1 MDCKESETTCNI
13 SDAFGP
19 GIANKCTA
27 QWLFKNFC
35 KEEES
40 LDDEES
46 SGLPSEVD
54 NSQLRAIIKAD
65 PLPLH
70 EKLPKNTMSTILWS
84 FGIWSKL
91 ERWKNLGKWVPL
103 ELTRNKKNH
112 YLKVSSSLTVH
123 NNSEPFLDQ
132 VVKSDKKWYLY
143 NSHQRPAW
151 WLDREEAPKHFP
163 KPNLHQKKVMVAIWW
178 FAARLIHYSFLN
190 PGETITSE
198 KYALQMDEMHRKQQ
212 HLQMALVSR
221 KGLILLHDN
230 AWPHVTWHFKH
241 WMNWAMKFWLICHI
255 HLITSSSIL
264 TTFYRENTSTI
275 SRRQKILSKS
285 SLSPEAWIFILQE

>member
-1 MDCKESETTCNI
+1 MDRKESETTCNI

-163 KPNLHQKKVMVAIWW
+163 KPNLHQKMVMVAIWW

>member
-1 MDCKESETTCNI
+1 M
-13 SDAFGP
+13 
-19 GIANKCTA
+19 
-27 QWLFKNFC
+27 
-35 KEEES
+35 
-40 LDDEES
+40 
-46 SGLPSEVD
+46 
-54 NSQLRAIIKAD
+54 
-65 PLPLH
+65 
-70 EKLPKNTMSTILWS
+70 
-84 FGIWSKL
+84 
-91 ERWKNLGKWVPL
+91 
-103 ELTRNKKNH
+103 
-112 YLKVSSSLTVH
+112 SSSLTVH

-163 KPNLHQKKVMVAIWW
+163 KPNLHQKMVMVAIWW

-230 AWPHVTWHFKH
+230 AWLHVTWHFKH